1 MLIDTAIGGYGLIL
15 STEGSFY
22 GGRETMT
29 IDTLKKSQLM
39 SKEISDL
46 IISHEKVA
54 HVQLQNPLDHAL
66 LILIKSGYTAI
77 PVLDNDYKVRGQIS
91 KNEILDSILGLE
103 RLEIERLHDITV
115 ETVMNKKIPRLK
127 TDATFFKALTT
138 SINHPFICIE
148 DEKAAFVGILTRRSI
163 LALVH
168 RYFQ

>member
-1 MLIDTAIGGYGLIL
+1 
-15 STEGSFY
+15 
-22 GGRETMT
+22 MT
-29 IDTLKKSQLM
+29 IDRLKQSQLM

-66 LILIKSGYTAI
+66 LVLIKSGYTAI
-77 PVLDNDYKVRGQIS
+77 PVVDNDYRVRGQIS

-103 RLEIERLHDITV
+103 RLEMERLHDITV
-115 ETVMNKKIPRLK
+115 ETVMNKNIPRLK
-127 TDATFFKALTT
+127 TDATFLKALTV

-148 DEKAAFVGILTRRSI
+148 DEQAAFVGILTRRSI

-168 RYFQ
+168 RYFQQ